1 MAWYSQHRMKNYDF
15 GTNNPFDRSAPVRM
29 VLDRLLDSRGYMDS
43 IRSFSV
49 PPNGLAVWFFGQNG
63 FIVKA
68 GQGPLIGID
77 LYLTDSCAQR
87 FAELPFRVN
96 RQLPVF
102 VEPEDLDV
110 DVFLTTHSHDDH
122 ADPET
127 IRRFARKRHAAFIGP
142 WQSIQRYE
150 QCGVP
155 SASCH
160 LLHPGQ
166 ELQFGGPT
174 KVRGTFALST
184 DNTDLNHLGVLFEFA
199 NGITFYNTG
208 DTAYCELLKDLLP
221 RNPDICTICING
233 GFHNLS
239 HMQAAEIVAAI
250 QPKVAIPCHYDMMI
264 NNVGYPQ
271 MLEASLRVLG
281 SDVGVRILP
290 YYEPWVYLR
299 QT

>member
-1 MAWYSQHRMKNYDF
+1 MPSIPQRVMTNYNF
-15 GTNNPFDRSAPVRM
+15 GTNDPFDRSAPVRM

-49 PPNGLAVWFFGQNG
+49 PPDGLAVWFFGQNG
-63 FIVKA
+63 FILKA

-77 LYLTDSCAQR
+77 LYLTDSCAKR
-87 FAELPFRVN
+87 FRELPFRVN
-96 RQLPVF
+96 RQLPIF
-102 VEPEDLDV
+102 IEPEDLDV

-127 IRRFARKRHAAFIGP
+127 IRRFARKRSAAFIGP

-150 QCGVP
+150 ECGVP
-155 SASCH
+155 SESCH
-160 LLHPGQ
+160 LLHPAQ
-166 ELQFGGPT
+166 ELELDSST
-174 KVRGTFALST
+174 KIRGTFALPT
-184 DNTDLNHLGVLFEFA
+184 DNTDLNHLGVLLEFA

-208 DTAYCELLKDLLP
+208 DTAYCELLKGLLP
-221 RNPDICTICING
+221 RNPDVCTICING

-239 HMQAAEIVAAI
+239 HMQAAELIATI

-264 NNVGYPQ
+264 NNVGHPQ

-290 YYEPWVYLR
+290 YYEPWVYVR
-299 QT
+299 HA